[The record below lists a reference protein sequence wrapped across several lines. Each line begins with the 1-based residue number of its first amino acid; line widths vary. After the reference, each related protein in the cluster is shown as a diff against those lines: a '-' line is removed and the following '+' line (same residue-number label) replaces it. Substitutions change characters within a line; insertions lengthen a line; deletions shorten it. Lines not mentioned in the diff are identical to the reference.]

1 MISSSAPLRMSTLQ
15 MMERRSS
22 PKPEAVLRRGDI
34 VLVPFPFTDLTTEK
48 LRPAVI
54 VSADPQATDI
64 IIAFIS
70 SVVSH
75 VERSETDYILGRDNP
90 DFTQTGLK
98 KDSTFRMR
106 KLLTI
111 ERSKIIRRLGRVTPA
126 IQRELDIRLKLAV
139 GLE

>member
-1 MISSSAPLRMSTLQ
+1 
-15 MMERRSS
+15 MMERRSR

-54 VSADPQATDI
+54 ISGDPQKTDVV
-64 IIAFIS
+64 IAFIS
-70 SVVSH
+70 SVVSPG
-75 VERSETDYILGRDNP
+75 EASETDYVLRQDDP
-90 DFTQTGLK
+90 DFNRTGLK
-98 KDSTFRMR
+98 KHSTFKMG

-126 IQRELDIRLKLAV
+126 IRNELDIRLKRAI
-139 GLE
+139 GLR